1 MTDVFASY
9 LERLSAE
16 GNRRHIKSAAEA
28 RELGQLTDLASNDYL
43 GLAHRHELVAEF
55 LATATAEELQLTS
68 SASRLLSLRQ
78 HSHQALEE
86 TLAALYGREVLLF
99 NSGYH
104 ANVGTVS
111 ALAAMPRTLIVAD
124 RLVHA
129 SIIDGMVLSR
139 ADFRR
144 FRHNDIE
151 SLRAVI
157 RQNDDRYSRFVVIV
171 ESIYSMDGDVAPLA
185 ELAQLRRENPN
196 VLLYV
201 DEAHA
206 FGVRGERGLGV
217 CEELG
222 IIDDVD
228 VVIGT
233 LGKAAASSG
242 AFVATTP
249 TLKEYLINAARSLIF
264 STALPPINCAWSRFI
279 IERIT
284 AMSAERKRLAR
295 LSALLYEYCNPLN
308 GGIESRSQIV
318 PLVVG
323 DARRVVAVS
332 GALRQEGFVA
342 LPIRKPTVAA
352 GTERIRFSLN
362 ASLPEEEVRRLISV
376 LSHTEWS

>member
-1 MTDVFASY
+1 
-9 LERLSAE
+9 
-16 GNRRHIKSAAEA
+16 
-28 RELGQLTDLASNDYL
+28 
-43 GLAHRHELVAEF
+43 
-55 LATATAEELQLTS
+55 
-68 SASRLLSLRQ
+68 
-78 HSHQALEE
+78 
-86 TLAALYGREVLLF
+86 
-99 NSGYH
+99 
-104 ANVGTVS
+104 
-111 ALAAMPRTLIVAD
+111 
-124 RLVHA
+124 
-129 SIIDGMVLSR
+129 
-139 ADFRR
+139 
-144 FRHNDIE
+144 
-151 SLRAVI
+151 
-157 RQNDDRYSRFVVIV
+157 
-171 ESIYSMDGDVAPLA
+171 MDGDVAPLA

-222 IIDDVD
+222 IIGDVD

-308 GGIESRSQIV
+308 GGIESQSQIV

-332 GALRQEGFVA
+332 DALRQEGFVA

>member
-16 GNRRHIKSAAEA
+16 SNRRHIKSDAEA

-86 TLAALYGREVLLF
+86 MLAALYGREALLF

-332 GALRQEGFVA
+332 DALRQEGFVA